1 MYVTVNG
8 RMTEE
13 DKSWLTA
20 HCKNDTRK
28 TQINFITDA
37 IAEKIAKE
45 KRKAK

>member
-13 DKSWLTA
+13 DKRWLTS
-20 HCKNDTRK
+20 HCDGDTRK

>member
-1 MYVTVNG
+1 MYVMVNG
-8 RMTEE
+8 KMTEK
-13 DKSWLTA
+13 DKEWLAA
-20 HCKNDTRK
+20 HCNGDTRK